1 MKKFFKGIKG
11 KQFLVL
17 GLCVLVAVAGYY
29 RFSVQESQNSVA
41 VMGGSVDA
49 EPLLSDTA
57 ENVEKDES
65 AAETD
70 YFAKAR
76 YERDCSRSEAAE
88 LLKVS
93 ANEGEDA
100 EEVAAKNREMLEVYA
115 KNMESETAIEN
126 MVIAKG
132 YSDCVAFVDDT
143 GVRVVVKSD
152 TLQAEGVAQIKDI
165 VITQTG
171 AKATDIKISTKQ

>member
-1 MKKFFKGIKG
+1 MKKFFKGVRG
-11 KQFLVL
+11 KQILVA
-17 GLCVLVAVAGYY
+17 GLSVLVIVAGYY
-29 RFSVQESQNSVA
+29 RWSIEKADKTVA
-41 VMGGSVDA
+41 VMNDA
-49 EPLLSDTA
+49 VPTDSQIEPITQSD
-57 ENVEKDES
+57 
-65 AAETD
+65 ETQQINDGD

-76 YERDCSRSEAAE
+76 YERDCARSEAAE

-93 ANEGEDA
+93 NTDGENGA
-100 EEVAAKNREMLEVYA
+100 ELAEKNREMLETYA
-115 KNMESETAIEN
+115 KNMEKETAIEN

-152 TLQAEGVAQIKDI
+152 TLESEGVARIKDI
-165 VITQTG
+165 VVQQTG

>member
-1 MKKFFKGIKG
+1 MKKFFKEIKA
-11 KQFLVL
+11 KQLLVL
-17 GLCVLVAVAGYY
+17 GLCVLVAIAGYY
-29 RFSVQESQNSVA
+29 RFSVQEVQNSVA
-41 VMGGSVDA
+41 VMGENIDT
-49 EPLLSDTA
+49 EPAPSDTLA
-57 ENVEKDES
+57 ENMEKDES
-65 AAETD
+65 VTTD

-93 ANEGEDA
+93 ANDGEDA